1 MFFTASQVLVLCL
14 ILIAGIVAIGLAMKK
29 NMWKFIIL
37 YWVTLTLK
45 NITDLLKI

>member
-14 ILIAGIVAIGLAMKK
+14 CLIAAIVAIGLGMKK

-45 NITDLLKI
+45 NLADLLKI